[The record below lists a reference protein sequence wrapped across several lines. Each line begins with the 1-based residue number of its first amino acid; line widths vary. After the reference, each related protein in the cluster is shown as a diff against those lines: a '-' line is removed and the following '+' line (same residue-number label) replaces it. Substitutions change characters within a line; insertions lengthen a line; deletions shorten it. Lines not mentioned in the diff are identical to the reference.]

1 MANSRTTAI
10 RGSKPRGQSSLPA
23 AETPE
28 EVSDPT
34 RPRHV
39 VDHALARREAIL
51 EIRRTGGFSFR
62 SEDTDPYLLRAA
74 ASYGEDTGRNCP
86 ICNVTEIV
94 ELTYVYSRELGH
106 ASGRVINP
114 EKLTSL
120 APNYGFLSVH
130 TVEVCQGCGWN
141 HALISYMLGDG
152 QPRRTPRKPRDLV
165 E

>member
-1 MANSRTTAI
+1 MANTRTTTI
-10 RGSKPRGQSSLPA
+10 RGSRARGESSLPKV
-23 AETPE
+23 EQPE

-39 VDHALARREAIL
+39 VDHSLARREAIL
-51 EIRRTGGFSFR
+51 EIRRTGGFNFR

-74 ASYGEDTGRNCP
+74 ASYGEITERTCP
-86 ICNVTEIV
+86 ICNDNEVV
-94 ELTYVYSRELGH
+94 ELTYIYSRELGH
-106 ASGRVINP
+106 ASGRVVQP
-114 EKLTSL
+114 QKLSSL

>member
-1 MANSRTTAI
+1 MANSRSAAI
-10 RGSKPRGQSSLPA
+10 RGTKPRGQSSLPSV
-23 AETPE
+23 ETPE

-34 RPRHV
+34 RPRHI
-39 VDHALARREAIL
+39 VDHALARREAIM
-51 EIRRTGGFSFR
+51 EIRRSGGFYFR

-74 ASYGEDTGRNCP
+74 ASYGEATSRNCP
-86 ICNVTEIV
+86 ICNVTEVV
-94 ELTYVYSRELGH
+94 ELTYIYSRELGH
-106 ASGRVINP
+106 ASGRVVNP
-114 EKLTSL
+114 EKLSSL